1 MSRKLTLDF
10 IKTKTNNSKCNQIK
24 SLNLWGNELEDIS
37 ILSNLPS
44 LEIASLS
51 VNKIKSLEVF
61 KGLKNLKELYL
72 RKNIIED
79 IKEIENLKNLENLK
93 ILSLVDNPVVSLPNY
108 RKKVLEIL
116 PNLIKLDD
124 ILVKNEN
131 SNNIKSKNSN
141 DKITVNKNK
150 KEEEKENLNE
160 DNSKKNDKEKKNKEE
175 ISNNNNNNKNENKNI
190 SIRTKKGSIGGFK
203 KYSSSKKEMD
213 NMNNNLGEK
222 NLLQSMNFQNEF
234 NRSHYRKKIV
244 GKSFQTDNSPNKLIQ
259 SQVIIHS
266 KYFEDEKDKGSS
278 SEEKNL
284 LNQYKTEIRNNNLNL
299 GRTMNNTPYVK
310 KNTVNNNEAVF
321 QSIKILL
328 STLNRPYLLEVQN
341 ELNKLLGK

>member
-1 MSRKLTLDF
+1 MSKKLTLEL
-10 IKTKTNNSKCNQIK
+10 IQSKTKNTKLEQIK

-124 ILVKNEN
+124 IPVKNEN
-131 SNNIKSKNSN
+131 SNNIKNKNSN
-141 DKITVNKNK
+141 DKITV
-150 KEEEKENLNE
+150 
-160 DNSKKNDKEKKNKEE
+160 
-175 ISNNNNNNKNENKNI
+175 NKNI

>member
-1 MSRKLTLDF
+1 M
-10 IKTKTNNSKCNQIK
+10 
-24 SLNLWGNELEDIS
+24 
-37 ILSNLPS
+37 
-44 LEIASLS
+44 
-51 VNKIKSLEVF
+51 NKVF
-61 KGLKNLKELYL
+61 YF
-72 RKNIIED
+72 NIT
-79 IKEIENLKNLENLK
+79 K
-93 ILSLVDNPVVSLPNY
+93 ILSFGYKLCFNGL
-108 RKKVLEIL
+108 LEEDFK
-116 PNLIKLDD
+116 IKL
-124 ILVKNEN
+124 LE
-131 SNNIKSKNSN
+131 
-141 DKITVNKNK
+141 KINQIQ
-150 KEEEKENLNE
+150 
-160 DNSKKNDKEKKNKEE
+160 NKE
-175 ISNNNNNNKNENKNI
+175 
-190 SIRTKKGSIGGFK
+190 FF
-203 KYSSSKKEMD
+203 
-213 NMNNNLGEK
+213 NNLGENK
-222 NLLQSMNFQNEF
+222 LLQSMNFANFQTEF